1 MRVLVTGGRGLVGTA
16 TVQALTQAGHDV
28 TTFQRTSSGIGV
40 REVLGDIGDVDAV
53 RRAVEGQDAV
63 VHSAARV
70 SIAGGWAEFERVN
83 VDGTKIVLEAS
94 RRAGVSRAVYV
105 SSPSVAHAGHAL
117 VGVEAGPADPQ
128 GARGNYAR
136 SKAIAEL
143 ACLAAASDT
152 FAVCAIR
159 PHLVWGPGD
168 TQLIERI
175 IDRARSGRLAL
186 IGSGLALIDTTYVDN
201 AASALAAAVECANT
215 PEVRGQAFVVSN
227 GEPRTV
233 AELLARIVQ
242 AAGLPA
248 PRRHIPVVAARLGG
262 RLAERI
268 WTDGEPPMTEFLAE
282 QLSTAHWFDQRR
294 TRAALRWTP
303 TVGLDEGFDRLRA
316 WATGEPAGPVMP

>member
-1 MRVLVTGGRGLVGTA
+1 MKVLVTGGRGLVGTA
-16 TVQALTQAGHDV
+16 TVHALTLAGHDV
-28 TTFQRTSSGIGV
+28 TTFQRTSSGRGI
-40 REVLGDIGDVDAV
+40 REVLGDVGDVGAV

-70 SIAGGWAEFERVN
+70 SLAGDWSEFERIN
-83 VDGTKIVLEAS
+83 VDGTNNVLEAS
-94 RRAGVSRAVYV
+94 RRAGVARFVYV

-117 VGVEAGPADPQ
+117 VGVEAGPADPM

-143 ACLAAASDT
+143 ACLAADGDD

-168 TQLIERI
+168 TQLIGRI
-175 IDRARSGRLAL
+175 IDRARSGRLVL

-201 AASALAAAVECANT
+201 AASAIAAAVQSASS
-215 PEVRGQAFVVSN
+215 PQVRGQAFVVSN

-248 PRRHIPVVAARLGG
+248 PRRHVPVMAARLGG
-262 RLAERI
+262 RLVERI

-294 TRAALRWTP
+294 TRAALGWTP
-303 TVGLDEGFDRLRA
+303 AVGLDEGFDRLQA
-316 WATGEPAGPVMP
+316 WATGEPVGPGSA